1 MPWGSACMV
10 RLCLCVLLLT
20 FRRID
25 FLSGDGEVG
34 TIHAAQIAAAALFGS
49 DDVRRMVSLR
59 IESGRKRENLGRT
72 ELHAKSARLTAFDND
87 RNTSFGHGNPPRQR
101 ALGALKTARKL
112 WLGLIARGCDG
123 RHGWT

>member
-1 MPWGSACMV
+1 MV
-10 RLCLCVLLLT
+10 RLCWCVLLRT

-25 FLSGDGEVG
+25 FLSVDGEVG

-72 ELHAKSARLTAFDND
+72 ELHAK
-87 RNTSFGHGNPPRQR
+87 PPRQR